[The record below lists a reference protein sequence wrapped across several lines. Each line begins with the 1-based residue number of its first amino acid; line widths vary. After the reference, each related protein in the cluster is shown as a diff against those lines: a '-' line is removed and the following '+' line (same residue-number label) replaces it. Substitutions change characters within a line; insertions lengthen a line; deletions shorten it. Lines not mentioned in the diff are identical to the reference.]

1 MPKSEFDSPLA
12 VKDGK
17 VTVSGAVG
25 PEAEARGAE
34 APEVVHVHWVV
45 AQGNVV
51 AHGRTDAAGSTF
63 TDGEP
68 SAQEWSNGPAHV
80 SGVTVV
86 VRTRPAGLETFEWEQ
101 EVRLERGP

>member
-34 APEVVHVHWVV
+34 APEVVHVHWVI

-63 TDGEP
+63 TDDEP
-68 SAQEWSNGPAHV
+68 SAQGWSNGPAHV

-86 VRTRPAGLETFEWEQ
+86 VRKRPAGLETFEWEQ